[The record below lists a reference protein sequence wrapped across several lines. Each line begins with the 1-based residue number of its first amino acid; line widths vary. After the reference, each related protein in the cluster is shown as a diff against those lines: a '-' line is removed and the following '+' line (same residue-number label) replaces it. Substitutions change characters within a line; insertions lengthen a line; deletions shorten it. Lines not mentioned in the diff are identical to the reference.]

1 MNYDKHKGYEF
12 LQEDGEVVEIKPTYK
27 LQMKSLESFA
37 ECLGYELNN
46 NYSFEYAYTFKTDKP
61 TISFKTMVNY
71 HNFNFGSSVVK
82 FEHPMTMEKKSEKLG
97 FSEYSMERAIK
108 AKLVKQVHL
117 QRKKSK
123 KIRGEGFTSP
133 DIQVQSHIIRFA

>member
-12 LQEDGEVVEIKPTYK
+12 SQEDGEVVEIKSTYK

-46 NYSFEYAYTFKTDKP
+46 NMSFEYAYTFKTDKP
-61 TISFKTMVNY
+61 IIGFKTMVDY
-71 HNFNFGSSVVK
+71 HNLNFGSSIIK
-82 FEHPMTMEKKSEKLG
+82 FEHPMTMEKKSEKLNLD
-97 FSEYSMERAIK
+97 FIDMEQAIK
-108 AKLVKQVHL
+108 SKLVKQVHL

-123 KIRGEGFTSP
+123 KIRGKEFTSP
-133 DIQVQSHIIRFA
+133 EIQVQSHIIRFA